1 MELLLFIVLVF
12 LCFAVAWQEVRI
24 RKEKI
29 HNQQL
34 IQQAK
39 VLTSNLQKSEHS
51 SEAKSRYLSGISHEL
66 RTPLNVIMG
75 YAQILEQQ
83 EDNPNQIQI
92 KLIRQNCEHL
102 NHLIESLLEFSAM
115 EAGKL
120 KVQKELLNLPELIK
134 QLSYMFQNMA
144 EEKGLTF
151 NVSCPDYIPEWVK
164 TDRQR
169 LRQILINLLS
179 NAIKFTEQGAV
190 NIKLEY
196 RSQVVKFT
204 IEDTGSGMKAEDMDK
219 IFQPFK
225 RLKQH
230 QKHTAGTG
238 LGLPISKLLA
248 ELLGGELQVSS
259 QWQQGSQFILKLM
272 LSPQSAPT
280 ETNEVPSPLPLTNK
294 QLNILVVDDQ
304 KAHLDLMAAVLKT
317 LGHKSRQELNSTAAL
332 DLLANKK
339 FDLLLLDINMPEL
352 SGWDLAEHIRTA
364 GHQMPIVMLSGNAR
378 DQVGSEQSHHQAYL
392 TKPVQIDQLKQ
403 CLNQLTQSQDVTQ
416 EEQSLA
422 ESQTHPI
429 SLSKS
434 QQATL
439 QSMADIGHISGILKK
454 IEEWRQ
460 QQQIGRHSFNR
471 LKSAANSYQIQRIKD
486 LLNHAQN

>member
-1 MELLLFIVLVF
+1 MEMILWLIVVVLCIACGWLFNRNHK
-12 LCFAVAWQEVRI
+12 QS
-24 RKEKI
+24 I
-29 HNQQL
+29 HAQSQL
-34 IQQAK
+34 KTQKLQ
-39 VLTSNLQKSEHS
+39 LQKAEHTS
-51 SEAKSRYLSGISHEL
+51 DAKSRYLSGISHEL

-83 EDNPNQIQI
+83 ENNPNQNQI

-120 KVQKELLNLPELIK
+120 KVQKELLNLSDLIK
-134 QLSYMFQNMA
+134 QLSMMFQNMA
-144 EEKGLTF
+144 EEKGLKFTV
-151 NVSCPDYIPEWVK
+151 NCPDHVPEWVK

-179 NAIKFTEQGAV
+179 NAIKFTERGEI
-190 NIKLEY
+190 NFNLEY
-196 RSQVVKFT
+196 RSQVVKFI
-204 IEDTGSGMKAEDMDK
+204 IEDTGSGIKAEDIDK
-219 IFQPFK
+219 IFQPFE

-238 LGLPISKLLA
+238 LGLPISKVLA

-259 QWQQGSQFILKLM
+259 QWQQGSQFTLKLM

-280 ETNEVPSPLPLTNK
+280 ETSESPNTVKLINK
-294 QLNILVVDDQ
+294 QLEILVVDDQ

-317 LGHKSRQELNSTAAL
+317 LGHKSSLESNSTNAL
-332 DLLANKK
+332 NQLKTK
-339 FDLLLLDINMPEL
+339 QFDLILLDINMPEL
-352 SGWDLAEHIRTA
+352 NGWDLAARIRTA
-364 GHQMPIVMLSGNAR
+364 GHEMPVVMLSGNAR
-378 DQVGSEQSHHQAYL
+378 DQVGSEKTHHQAYL

-403 CLNQLTQSQDVTQ
+403 CLNQLTQSQDNS
-416 EEQSLA
+416 EEKQLLKA
-422 ESQTHPI
+422 SQTHPI

-434 QQATL
+434 QQTTL

-454 IEEWRQ
+454 VEEWHQ
-460 QQQIGRHSFNR
+460 QQQIGIHSFNS